1 MTAGIYILLR
11 IGISGFTAL
20 AVLGVITIVGGGL
33 VAWYGQD
40 AKKIVALSTLSQ
52 LGLMVYTLA
61 SCRELLTIN
70 HLLTHAY
77 FKSLLFICVGVL
89 IHRCYGRQ
97 ESRISSDNVSP
108 RGSVVIGL
116 SAVLRIRGLVATTGS
131 GSKHQILDRFGSYGS
146 LVPFVLFIVGR
157 ALTVLYSAKLIRSL
171 CGYRAGYTAGGAR
184 SVSAPGVAPLV
195 VGFLGGVTYYLVSY
209 ISRGAGHKHL
219 IASPFFLVLFSVMLL
234 SGGIARKRVRRFLW
248 PGFASGAASFS
259 FVGGTGGS
267 VPATDKPPAFV
278 FRGWVGAHS
287 RVVGLTYLTSLL
299 V

>member
-1 MTAGIYILLR
+1 VTAGIYILLR

-52 LGLMVYTLA
+52 LGLMVYTLG
-61 SCRELLTIN
+61 SCRELLTVN

-108 RGSVVIGL
+108 RGSVIVGL
-116 SAVLRIRGLVATTGS
+116 SAVLRIRGLVATTGA
-131 GSKHQILDRFGSYGS
+131 GSKHQILDRFGSCGS
-146 LVPFVLFIVGR
+146 FVPFVLFVMGSTF
-157 ALTVLYSAKLIRSL
+157 TVLYSAKLIRSL
-171 CGYRAGYTAGGAR
+171 CGYRTGYTAGGAR

-195 VGFLGGVTYYLVSY
+195 VGFLGGITYYLVSY
-209 ISRGAGHKHL
+209 ISSGAGHIHL
-219 IASPFFLVLFSVMLL
+219 VGSPFFLVLVSVLLL
-234 SGGIARKRVRRFLW
+234 SGGVARSRVRRFLW
-248 PGFASGAASFS
+248 PGFASGVGSLRFMGG
-259 FVGGTGGS
+259 VGGS
-267 VPATDKPPAFV
+267 LPATDKPPAFV
-278 FRGWVGAHS
+278 FSG
-287 RVVGLTYLTSLL
+287 
-299 V
+299 